1 MVALVSNGLCVRRPD
16 WVIDRSATV
25 FGRRDRTETRLLLV
39 GQAPIEIV
47 EREIVERGSYGT
59 NRFEHR
65 LELLFRRCGTTG
77 RGDGIVGWTVI
88 LEILQ
93 RFVRGF
99 LQGFEFRALIFG
111 ERQGFFDAIGVREAE
126 PRSKA
131 VAKVADAGL

>member
-1 MVALVSNGLCVRRPD
+1 MVALVLNGLCVRRPD
-16 WVIDRSATV
+16 WVIGRSATV
-25 FGRRDRTETRLLLV
+25 FRGRDGTETRLLLV

-47 EREIVERGSYGT
+47 ERGFYRA

-65 LELLFRRCGTTG
+65 LELLFRRCGTSG

-111 ERQGFFDAIGVREAE
+111 ERQGFFDAIGIREAE

-131 VAKVADAGL
+131 AAKVAAAGL

>member
-25 FGRRDRTETRLLLV
+25 FGRRNGTETRLLLV

-47 EREIVERGSYGT
+47 ERGSYGA

-65 LELLFRRCGTTG
+65 LELLFRRCGTSG

-93 RFVRGF
+93 RFVGGF

-131 VAKVADAGL
+131 AAKIADAGL